1 MEITLNHLKR
11 PEESAVDVSRRL
23 QKRTR
28 WGELFI
34 QTFLFLC
41 GAVSI
46 FTTLGIV
53 YELGKEALLFFQ
65 MPGVTLVEFFTQTE
79 WQPTVGRFGVLPLV
93 SATVV
98 TTVIAM
104 LVAVP
109 FGLGS
114 AIYLSEYASEKA
126 RKILKPALEVLAG
139 IPTVVYGYFALT
151 TVTPFLRIFFGEA
164 LNIYNM
170 LSAGL
175 TMGIMIIPLV
185 ASISEDALHAVPNS
199 LREGAYAMGATRL
212 ETALQVVVPA
222 ALSGIIA
229 GFILGFS
236 RAIGETMIVA
246 IAAGSG
252 PNFTFN
258 PLQSAETMTGY
269 IARISGGDVAYDT
282 PDYNSIFAI
291 GLVLFG
297 ISLILNIISRR
308 VSSRLREVYE

>member
-1 MEITLNHLKR
+1 MEVTLNHLKR

-151 TVTPFLRIFFGEA
+151 TVTPFLRIFFGET

-199 LREGAYAMGATRL
+199 
-212 ETALQVVVPA
+212 
-222 ALSGIIA
+222 
-229 GFILGFS
+229 
-236 RAIGETMIVA
+236 
-246 IAAGSG
+246 
-252 PNFTFN
+252 
-258 PLQSAETMTGY
+258 
-269 IARISGGDVAYDT
+269 
-282 PDYNSIFAI
+282 
-291 GLVLFG
+291 
-297 ISLILNIISRR
+297 
-308 VSSRLREVYE
+308 